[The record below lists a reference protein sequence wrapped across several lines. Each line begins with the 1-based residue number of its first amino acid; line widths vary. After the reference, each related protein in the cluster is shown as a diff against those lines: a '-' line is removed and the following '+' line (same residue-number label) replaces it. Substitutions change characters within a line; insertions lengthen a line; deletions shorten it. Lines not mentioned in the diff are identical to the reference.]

1 MSAPDAKKTKP
12 AGGSVKAC
20 VKALASGASLTGE
33 EASSAMR
40 EIMGG
45 EASPAQVGAFLALLT
60 LEKCSSEIVH
70 SLAHVMRSNA
80 LPVEV
85 PRSADDLVVDIVG
98 TGGDGQDTFN
108 ISTAAGLLAAGAG
121 VRIVKHGNRAAS
133 SKSGAADILE
143 AKQKASSSGA
153 PRPTFTPRS
162 PPPGRLWGFDWGKY
176 GENFKG
182 ATIDFFMRLLHSEP
196 GDPPFGTYETLEDAD
211 GNFKSKLLLTD
222 NARVTARLR
231 KQEYRGKVRR
241 TKPEAEQ
248 AAARVFW
255 DDSLVKE
262 RAAKLEP
269 SKKAKR
275 NVKRS
280 AEASAKRK
288 ALYGYGTG
296 ALGAQLEVGPSQ
308 VAPVLAAGSFA
319 FLFARSYHPAMK
331 HVGPIRLEL
340 GIRTVF
346 NILGPLTNPAKPDAM
361 VCGVYTA
368 SLGRL
373 FVEVFKLLGMKR
385 ALVVHGCE
393 GLDELSIEGRSK
405 VWELKDGEI
414 KEYEVQPSDF
424 GVSPH
429 PLSEVAG
436 NSPEENAIEM
446 RELLKGGGRL
456 AVREMVLMNAS
467 AALYVAGKV
476 PDFKAGTEVAKAALG
491 NGSAIKTL
499 DAYVAA
505 SKGAA
510 K

>member
-1 MSAPDAKKTKP
+1 MSDAKKIKP

-20 VKALASGASLTGE
+20 VKTLASGASLTGE

-85 PRSADDLVVDIVG
+85 PRSDGLIVDIVG

-143 AKQKASSSGA
+143 A
-153 PRPTFTPRS
+153 
-162 PPPGRLWGFDWGKY
+162 
-176 GENFKG
+176 
-182 ATIDFFMRLLHSEP
+182 
-196 GDPPFGTYETLEDAD
+196 
-211 GNFKSKLLLTD
+211 
-222 NARVTARLR
+222 
-231 KQEYRGKVRR
+231 
-241 TKPEAEQ
+241 
-248 AAARVFW
+248 
-255 DDSLVKE
+255 
-262 RAAKLEP
+262 
-269 SKKAKR
+269 
-275 NVKRS
+275 
-280 AEASAKRK
+280 
-288 ALYGYGTG
+288 
-296 ALGAQLEVGPSQ
+296 LGAQLEIDASQ

-346 NILGPLTNPAKPDAM
+346 NILGPLTNPAKPDAV
-361 VCGVYTA
+361 VCGVYTD

-393 GLDELSIEGRSK
+393 GLDELSIAGKSK
-405 VWELKDGEI
+405 VWELKEGGEI

-446 RELLKGGGRL
+446 RELLQGRGRL

-491 NGSAIKTL
+491 NASAIKTL